1 MSVLFPKIPALLH
14 GGDYNP
20 DQWLDRPDILEEDIK
35 MMKKAGV
42 NTATVGVFSWSAL
55 EPQEG
60 NFQFGWLHDIMD
72 KLYENGIYTV
82 LATPTGARP
91 AWMDEKYPSV
101 LRVEKDG
108 RRNHHSGRH
117 NHCMSSLEYRAL
129 VEKMD
134 TKLAQEFGNH
144 PGLILWHISN
154 ELGGECYCDS
164 CKKRFQEYLRE
175 KYHNNIEEL
184 NKQWW
189 TSFWSRR
196 FDSFEQIEPPYDN
209 GEHSILGLNLD
220 WKRFNSWNMKDYLA
234 FERRILKKYTPQVPA
249 TANFMKLFEQLDYVD
264 LAKEIDIIS
273 WDGYPSWNNDYET
286 PVDTAAELSFDHAVM
301 RSLKKD
307 KPFMLME
314 STPSLVNWHSVN
326 KLKRPGILRAS
337 SIQTIGC
344 GSDTVQYFQWRK
356 GRGAAEQF
364 HGAVVDHLGRDDTRV
379 FKEVSEVGELLKKLA
394 PVTGSRV
401 ASKAAVLFDWSN
413 RWAIKDMQGMAHDTK
428 NYEKEVRKFYNI
440 HLKKGINAD
449 IVFPLEDLS
458 SYSLVVLP
466 MYYAVSKE
474 AGAWLKEYVK
484 NGGTV
489 VATYLTAYV
498 NENTL
503 AYLGGFPGA
512 GLGEVFGLYAE
523 ELDTLYPTDSNAV
536 LMKDGNKAIVKDYCE
551 LIKLTGAEV
560 LGTYESD
567 FYAGMPAVT
576 VHSYGNGKAYYIG
589 TRMEEEDLIKFF
601 TQIWSECG
609 IKEKELPEGVEY
621 LTRTAEDGSTFDFYV
636 NYNAMPV
643 TVQLSKDGTNLLN
656 GEAVSGKVEILPF
669 NAVVVK

>member
-117 NHCMSSLEYRAL
+117 NHCMSSLEYRSL

-154 ELGGECYCDS
+154 EFGGECYCEN

-286 PVDTAAELSFDHAVM
+286 PADTAAELSFDHTVM

-314 STPSLVNWHSVN
+314 STPSLVNWHSFN

-379 FKEVSEVGELLKKLA
+379 FKEVSEVGEILKKLA
-394 PVTGSRV
+394 PVTGSKV
-401 ASKAAVLFDWSN
+401 TSKAAVLFDWSN
-413 RWAIKDMQGMAHDTK
+413 RWAIKDMQGMARDTK
-428 NYEKEVRKFYNI
+428 KYEKEVRKFYNI

-474 AGAWLKEYVK
+474 AGEWLKEYVK

-636 NYNAMPV
+636 NYNATPA
-643 TVQLSKDGTNLLN
+643 TVQLAKDGTNLLN

>member
-1 MSVLFPKIPALLH
+1 MSVLFPKIPVLLH

-286 PVDTAAELSFDHAVM
+286 PADTASELSFDHAVM

-601 TQIWSECG
+601 TPIWSECG

>member
-1 MSVLFPKIPALLH
+1 MSVLFPKIPVLLH

-286 PVDTAAELSFDHAVM
+286 PADTAAELSFDHAVM

-344 GSDTVQYFQWRK
+344 GSNTVQYFQWRK

>member
-1 MSVLFPKIPALLH
+1 MSVLFPKIPVLLH

-134 TKLAQEFGNH
+134 TKLAQVFGNH

-286 PVDTAAELSFDHAVM
+286 PADTAAELSFDHAVM

-379 FKEVSEVGELLKKLA
+379 FKEVSEVGGLLKKLA

-428 NYEKEVRKFYNI
+428 KYEKEVRKFYNI

>member
-1 MSVLFPKIPALLH
+1 MSVLFPKIPVLLH

-134 TKLAQEFGNH
+134 TKLAQEFGSH

-286 PVDTAAELSFDHAVM
+286 PADTAAELSFDHAVM

-379 FKEVSEVGELLKKLA
+379 FKEVSEVGGLLKKLA

-428 NYEKEVRKFYNI
+428 KYEKEVRKFYNI

>member
-1 MSVLFPKIPALLH
+1 MSVLFPKIPVLLH

-164 CKKRFQEYLRE
+164 CKRRFQEYLRE

-621 LTRTAEDGSTFDFYV
+621 LTRTAEDGSIFDFYV

-643 TVQLSKDGTNLLN
+643 TVQLAKDGTNLLN

>member
-428 NYEKEVRKFYNI
+428 KYEKEVRKFYNI
-440 HLKKGINAD
+440 HLKRGINAD

-601 TQIWSECG
+601 TPIWSECG

>member
-1 MSVLFPKIPALLH
+1 MSVLFPKIPVLLH

-134 TKLAQEFGNH
+134 TKLAQEFGSH

-286 PVDTAAELSFDHAVM
+286 PADTAAELSFDHAVM

-428 NYEKEVRKFYNI
+428 KYEKEVRKFYNI
-440 HLKKGINAD
+440 YLKKGINAD

-601 TQIWSECG
+601 TPIWSECG

>member
-1 MSVLFPKIPALLH
+1 MSVLFPKIPVLLH

-134 TKLAQEFGNH
+134 TKLAQEFGSH

-286 PVDTAAELSFDHAVM
+286 PADTAAELSFDHAVM

-523 ELDTLYPTDSNAV
+523 ELDTLYPTDSNSV

>member
-117 NHCMSSLEYRAL
+117 NHCMSSLEYRSL

-134 TKLAQEFGNH
+134 TKLAQEFGSH

-286 PVDTAAELSFDHAVM
+286 PADTAAELSFDHAVM

-474 AGAWLKEYVK
+474 AGEWLKEYVK

-536 LMKDGNKAIVKDYCE
+536 LMKDGNKALVKDYCE
-551 LIKLTGAEV
+551 LIKLTGTEV

-589 TRMEEEDLIKFF
+589 ARMEEADLIKFF
-601 TQIWSECG
+601 TPIWSECG
-609 IKEKELPEGVEY
+609 IKKNELPEGVEY

-636 NYNAMPV
+636 NYNATPA

>member
-1 MSVLFPKIPALLH
+1 MSVLFPKIPVLLH

-101 LRVEKDG
+101 LRVEKDC

-234 FERRILKKYTPQVPA
+234 FERRILKKYTPQIPA

-286 PVDTAAELSFDHAVM
+286 PADTAAELSFDHAVM

-512 GLGEVFGLYAE
+512 GLGDVFGLYAE

-601 TQIWSECG
+601 TPIWSECG

>member
-286 PVDTAAELSFDHAVM
+286 PADTAAELSFDHAVM

-401 ASKAAVLFDWSN
+401 ASKVAVLFDWSN

-428 NYEKEVRKFYNI
+428 KYEKEVRKFYNI

-536 LMKDGNKAIVKDYCE
+536 LMKNGNKAIVKDYCE

-601 TQIWSECG
+601 TPIWSECG

>member
-1 MSVLFPKIPALLH
+1 MSVLFPKIPVLLH

-286 PVDTAAELSFDHAVM
+286 PADTAAELSFDHAVM

-379 FKEVSEVGELLKKLA
+379 FKEVSEVGGLLKKLA

-428 NYEKEVRKFYNI
+428 KYEKEVRKFYNI

-601 TQIWSECG
+601 TPIWSECG

>member
-1 MSVLFPKIPALLH
+1 MSVLFPKIPVLLH

-134 TKLAQEFGNH
+134 TKLAQEFGSH

-286 PVDTAAELSFDHAVM
+286 PADTAAELSFDHAVM

-326 KLKRPGILRAS
+326 KLKRPGIIRAS

>member
-42 NTATVGVFSWSAL
+42 NTATVGVFSWSTL

-154 ELGGECYCDS
+154 EFGGECYCEN

-189 TSFWSRR
+189 TAFWSRR

-286 PVDTAAELSFDHAVM
+286 PADTAAELSFDHTVM

-314 STPSLVNWHSVN
+314 STPSLVNWHSFN

-379 FKEVSEVGELLKKLA
+379 FKEVSEVGEILKKLA
-394 PVTGSRV
+394 PVTGSKV
-401 ASKAAVLFDWSN
+401 TSKAAVLFDWSN
-413 RWAIKDMQGMAHDTK
+413 RWAIKDMQGMARDTK

-474 AGAWLKEYVK
+474 AGEWLKEYVK

-523 ELDTLYPTDSNAV
+523 ELDTLYPTDSNSV
-536 LMKDGNKAIVKDYCE
+536 LMKDGNKALVKDYCE

-576 VHSYGNGKAYYIG
+576 VHSYGKGKAYYIG
-589 TRMEEEDLIKFF
+589 TRMEETDLIKFF
-601 TQIWSECG
+601 TPIWSECG

-636 NYNAMPV
+636 NYNATPA
-643 TVQLSKDGTNLLN
+643 TVQLAKNGTNLLN

>member
-134 TKLAQEFGNH
+134 TKLAQEFGSH

-286 PVDTAAELSFDHAVM
+286 PADTAAELSFDHAVM

-428 NYEKEVRKFYNI
+428 KYEKEVRKFYNI

-601 TQIWSECG
+601 TPIWSECG

>member
-1 MSVLFPKIPALLH
+1 MAVLFPKVPVLLH

-20 DQWLDRPDILEEDIK
+20 DQWLDRPDILKEDIR

-55 EPQEG
+55 EPEEG
-60 NFQFGWLHDIMD
+60 EFHFDWLHKIMD
-72 KLYENGIYTV
+72 ELYANGIYTV

-101 LRVEKDG
+101 LRVERDG
-108 RRNHHSGRH
+108 RRNRHAGRH
-117 NHCMSSLEYRAL
+117 NHCMSSPEYRAQ
-129 VEKMD
+129 VEKID

-154 ELGGECYCDS
+154 ELGGECYCDN

-189 TSFWSRR
+189 TSFWSRH
-196 FDSFEQIEPPYDN
+196 FNNFEQIEPPYDN

-220 WKRFNSWNMKDYLA
+220 WKRFNSWNMKDYMA
-234 FERRILKKYTPQVPA
+234 FERKILKKYTPEVPA
-249 TANFMKLFEQLDYVD
+249 TANFMKLFEPLDYAD
-264 LAKEIDIIS
+264 LAKELDIIS

-286 PVDTAAELSFDHAVM
+286 AADTAAELGFDHAVM
-301 RSLKKD
+301 KSLKKD

-314 STPSLVNWHSVN
+314 STPSLVNWHPVN

-344 GSDTVQYFQWRK
+344 GSDTIQYFQWRK

-379 FKEVSEVGELLKKLA
+379 FKEVSEVGEILKKLS
-394 PVTGSRV
+394 PVAGSKV
-401 ASKAAVLFDWSN
+401 TSKVAVLFDWSN
-413 RWAIKDMQGMAHDTK
+413 RWAISDMQGMARDTK

-440 HLKKGINAD
+440 HLKKGISAD

-466 MYYAVSKE
+466 MYYAVSEE

-523 ELDTLYPTDSNAV
+523 ELDTLYPSDSNAV
-536 LMKDGNKAIVKDYCE
+536 VMEDGTTVPVKDYCE
-551 LIKLTGAEV
+551 LIKLTGAKA
-560 LGTYESD
+560 LGTYQSD

-576 VHSYGNGKAYYIG
+576 VNTYGQGKAYYLG
-589 TRMEEEDLIKFF
+589 ARMSEDDLIRFF
-601 TQIWSECG
+601 ASIW
-609 IKEKELPEGVEY
+609 KENEIEEMNLPEGTQY
-621 LTRTAEDGSTFDFYV
+621 LRRTAEDGSSFDFYV
-636 NYNAMPV
+636 NYTSSPV
-643 TVQLSKDGTNLLN
+643 TVALEKSGTDLLT
-656 GEAVSGKVEILPF
+656 GKTVSGEVVLEPF
-669 NAVVVK
+669 NGIVVK

>member
-1 MSVLFPKIPALLH
+1 MSVLFPKIPVLLH

-413 RWAIKDMQGMAHDTK
+413 RWAIKDMQGMARDTK

>member
-1 MSVLFPKIPALLH
+1 MSVLFPKIPVLLH

-286 PVDTAAELSFDHAVM
+286 PADTAAELSFDHAVM

-379 FKEVSEVGELLKKLA
+379 FKEVSEVGGLLKKLA
-394 PVTGSRV
+394 PVTGSKV
-401 ASKAAVLFDWSN
+401 TSKAAVLFDWSN
-413 RWAIKDMQGMAHDTK
+413 RWAIKDMQGMARDTK
-428 NYEKEVRKFYNI
+428 KYEKEVRKFYNI

>member
-117 NHCMSSLEYRAL
+117 NHCMSSLEYRSL

-154 ELGGECYCDS
+154 EFGGECYCEN

-196 FDSFEQIEPPYDN
+196 FDSFEQIELPYDN

-286 PVDTAAELSFDHAVM
+286 PADTAAELSFDHTVM

-314 STPSLVNWHSVN
+314 STPSLVNWHSFN

-379 FKEVSEVGELLKKLA
+379 FKEVSEVGEILKKLA
-394 PVTGSRV
+394 PVTGSKV
-401 ASKAAVLFDWSN
+401 TSKAAVLFDWSN
-413 RWAIKDMQGMAHDTK
+413 RWAIKDMQGMARDTK

-474 AGAWLKEYVK
+474 AGEWLKEYVK

-523 ELDTLYPTDSNAV
+523 ELDTLYPTDSNSV
-536 LMKDGNKAIVKDYCE
+536 LMKDGNKALVKDYCE

-576 VHSYGNGKAYYIG
+576 VHSYGKGKAYYIG
-589 TRMEEEDLIKFF
+589 TRMEETDLIKFF
-601 TQIWSECG
+601 TPIWSECG

-636 NYNAMPV
+636 NYNATPA
-643 TVQLSKDGTNLLN
+643 TVQLAKNGTNLLN

>member
-1 MSVLFPKIPALLH
+1 MSVLFPKIPVLLH

-134 TKLAQEFGNH
+134 TKLAQEFGSH

-286 PVDTAAELSFDHAVM
+286 PADTAAELSFDHAVM

-523 ELDTLYPTDSNAV
+523 ELDTLYPTDSNSV
-536 LMKDGNKAIVKDYCE
+536 LMKDGNKALVKDYCE

>member
-1 MSVLFPKIPALLH
+1 MSVLFPKIPVLLH

-134 TKLAQEFGNH
+134 TKLAQEFGSH

-286 PVDTAAELSFDHAVM
+286 PADTAAELSFDHAVM

-512 GLGEVFGLYAE
+512 GLVEVFGLYAE

-601 TQIWSECG
+601 TPIWSECG

>member
-1 MSVLFPKIPALLH
+1 MSVLFPKIPVLLH

-134 TKLAQEFGNH
+134 TKLAQEFGSH

-234 FERRILKKYTPQVPA
+234 FERRILKKYTPQIPA

-286 PVDTAAELSFDHAVM
+286 PADTAAELSFDHAVM

-536 LMKDGNKAIVKDYCE
+536 LMKDGNKALVKDYCE

-601 TQIWSECG
+601 TPIWSECG

>member
-1 MSVLFPKIPALLH
+1 MSVLFPKIPVLLH

-273 WDGYPSWNNDYET
+273 WDGYPSWNNDYEM
-286 PVDTAAELSFDHAVM
+286 PADTAAELSFDHAVM

>member
-1 MSVLFPKIPALLH
+1 MSVLFPKIPVLLH

-134 TKLAQEFGNH
+134 TRLAQEFGNH

-286 PVDTAAELSFDHAVM
+286 PADTAAELSFDHAVM

-428 NYEKEVRKFYNI
+428 KYEKEVRKFYNI

-601 TQIWSECG
+601 TPIWSECG

>member
-1 MSVLFPKIPALLH
+1 MSVLFPKIPVLLH

-82 LATPTGARP
+82 LAMPTGARP

-134 TKLAQEFGNH
+134 TKLAQEFGSH

-286 PVDTAAELSFDHAVM
+286 PADTAAELSFDHTVM

-314 STPSLVNWHSVN
+314 STPSLVNWHSFN

>member
-1 MSVLFPKIPALLH
+1 MSVLFPKIPVLLH

-134 TKLAQEFGNH
+134 TKLAQEFGSH

-286 PVDTAAELSFDHAVM
+286 PADTAAELSFDHAVM

-428 NYEKEVRKFYNI
+428 KYEKEVRKFYNI

-621 LTRTAEDGSTFDFYV
+621 LTRTAEDGSIFDFYV

>member
-1 MSVLFPKIPALLH
+1 MSVLFPKIPVLLH

-589 TRMEEEDLIKFF
+589 ARMEEEDLIKFF

>member
-1 MSVLFPKIPALLH
+1 MSVLFPKIPVLLH

-134 TKLAQEFGNH
+134 TKLAQEFGSH

-249 TANFMKLFEQLDYVD
+249 TVNFMKLFEQLDYVD

-286 PVDTAAELSFDHAVM
+286 PADTAAELSFDHAVM

>member
-1 MSVLFPKIPALLH
+1 MSVLFSKIPVLLH

-117 NHCMSSLEYRAL
+117 NHCMSSLEYRSL

-134 TKLAQEFGNH
+134 TKLAQEFGSH

-286 PVDTAAELSFDHAVM
+286 PADTAAELSFDHAVM

-428 NYEKEVRKFYNI
+428 KYEKEVRKFYNI

-601 TQIWSECG
+601 TPIWSECG

-636 NYNAMPV
+636 NYNATPA

>member
-1 MSVLFPKIPALLH
+1 MSVLFPKIPVLLH

-286 PVDTAAELSFDHAVM
+286 PADTAAELSFDHAVM

-440 HLKKGINAD
+440 YLKKGINAD

-601 TQIWSECG
+601 TPIWSECG

-621 LTRTAEDGSTFDFYV
+621 LARTAEDGSTFDFYV

>member
-1 MSVLFPKIPALLH
+1 MSVLFPKIPVLLH

-134 TKLAQEFGNH
+134 TKLAQEFGSH

-286 PVDTAAELSFDHAVM
+286 PADTAAELSFDHAVM

-379 FKEVSEVGELLKKLA
+379 FKEVSEVGGLLKKLA

-601 TQIWSECG
+601 TPIWSECG

>member
-1 MSVLFPKIPALLH
+1 MSVLFPKIPVLLH

-134 TKLAQEFGNH
+134 TKLAQEFGSH

-234 FERRILKKYTPQVPA
+234 FERRVLKKYTPQVPA

-601 TQIWSECG
+601 TPIWSECG

-643 TVQLSKDGTNLLN
+643 TVQLAKDGTNLLN

>member
-134 TKLAQEFGNH
+134 TKLAQEFGSH

-601 TQIWSECG
+601 TPIWSECG
-609 IKEKELPEGVEY
+609 IKEKEFPEGVEY

>member
-1 MSVLFPKIPALLH
+1 MSVLFPKIPVLLH

-144 PGLILWHISN
+144 SGLILWHISN

-286 PVDTAAELSFDHAVM
+286 PADTAAELSFDHAVM

-601 TQIWSECG
+601 TPIWSECG

-636 NYNAMPV
+636 NYNAMPA

-656 GEAVSGKVEILPF
+656 GETVSGKVEILPF

>member
-286 PVDTAAELSFDHAVM
+286 PADTAAELSFDHAVM

-428 NYEKEVRKFYNI
+428 KYEKEVRKFYNI

-601 TQIWSECG
+601 TPIWSECG
-609 IKEKELPEGVEY
+609 IKEKEFPEGVEY

>member
-1 MSVLFPKIPALLH
+1 MSVLFPKIPVLLH

-134 TKLAQEFGNH
+134 TKLAQEFGSH

-286 PVDTAAELSFDHAVM
+286 PADTAAELSFDHAVM

-474 AGAWLKEYVK
+474 AGEWLKEYVK

>member
-1 MSVLFPKIPALLH
+1 MSVLFPKIPVLLH

-134 TKLAQEFGNH
+134 TRLAQEFGNH

-601 TQIWSECG
+601 TPIWSECG